1 MQTWAKRA
9 ARGGRRA
16 YGAHADSLHQEV
28 LRGGALGACAGA
40 LFASAL
46 SGDTVALL
54 FGSALGGSGGLI
66 LGLLVW
72 IGSADLPE
80 APIPPVRSIGPRP
93 RR

>member
-28 LRGGALGACAGA
+28 LRAGA

-93 RR
+93 RS